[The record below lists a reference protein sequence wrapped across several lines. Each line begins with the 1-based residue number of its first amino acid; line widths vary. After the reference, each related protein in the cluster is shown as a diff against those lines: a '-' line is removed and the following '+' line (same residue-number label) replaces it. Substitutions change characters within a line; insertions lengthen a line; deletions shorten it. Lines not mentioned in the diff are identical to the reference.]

1 MTGHSANLIIH
12 RHEGDR
18 ATMRVGLIYDPV
30 YLEHDTGTHVE
41 NAQRLT
47 ATMSFL
53 EESQLK
59 DKLVLLSPRPATVDE
74 LSTVHA
80 QEYISR
86 IQNQAERGGGWLD
99 ADTVMSSGSY
109 NAAIYAAGGLLTAVE
124 AVMNKNVDSAFA
136 LVRPPGHH
144 ATCWQAMG
152 FCLFNNIAIAAKYAL
167 ANFSIERI
175 LIVDFDVHHG
185 NSTQDT
191 FYADPHVLYFSTHE
205 YPFYPGT
212 GSVDETGAREGE
224 GFTVNVPLIAGWGD
238 EEYQT
243 VFEDILAPI
252 AQRFQPQ
259 LILVSAGYDAHWA
272 DSIALMQV
280 SVSGFAR
287 MVEIIKILADT
298 LCQGHLVFTLE
309 GGYHLQALPSSI
321 GATLDTLLG
330 NQEITDPLGKREA
343 RTGPVN
349 FDNFV
354 RMVKDIH
361 QIKA

>member
-1 MTGHSANLIIH
+1 
-12 RHEGDR
+12 
-18 ATMRVGLIYDPV
+18 MRVGLIYDPV

-41 NAQRLT
+41 NAQRLVT
-47 ATMSFL
+47 TMSLL

-59 DKLVLLSPRPATVDE
+59 DKLPLLPPRPATVDE

-80 QEYISR
+80 REYISR
-86 IQNQAERGGGWLD
+86 IQNQTERGGGWLD
-99 ADTVMSSGSY
+99 ADTVTSPGSY
-109 NAAIYAAGGLLTAVE
+109 KAAIYAAGGVLTAVE
-124 AVMNKNVDSAFA
+124 AVMNKQVDSAFA

-152 FCLFNNIAIAAKYAL
+152 FCLFNNIAIATKYAL
-167 ANFSIERI
+167 ANFNIKQV

-191 FYADPHVLYFSTHE
+191 FYTDPHVLYFSTHQ

-212 GSVDETGAREGE
+212 GSVDETGAKNGE
-224 GFTVNVPLIAGWGD
+224 GLTVNVPLIAGWGD
-238 EEYQT
+238 EEYQA
-243 VFEDILAPI
+243 VFEDILAPV
-252 AQRFQPQ
+252 AERFQPQ

-280 SVSGFAR
+280 SVPGFAR
-287 MVEIIKILADT
+287 MVEIIKTLADR

-309 GGYHLQALPSSI
+309 GGYHLQALPASI
-321 GATLDTLLG
+321 RATLDTLLG
-330 NQEITDPLGKREA
+330 EPEIDDPLGKREA
-343 RTGPVN
+343 KSKPVN
-349 FDNFV
+349 FLNFI

-361 QIKA
+361 HINF